1 VPATRPEEE
10 SVFAS
15 LVQAAA
21 ASVDAVGVVVAQVSA
36 DPSADGMPGA
46 GFLQRLLDWTGMV
59 GLFLGL
65 GSLLLGGGLWAIS
78 QHGGNQYGA
87 STGRKAVLGGALAAI
102 LVGLGPDLING
113 LYQAARG

>member
-1 VPATRPEEE
+1 MLGA
-10 SVFAS
+10 F
-15 LVQAAA
+15 VQGVTAAMDVA
-21 ASVDAVGVVVAQVSA
+21 GVVVAQVSA

-46 GFLQRLLDWTGMV
+46 GFLQRLLDWTGML

-87 STGRKAVLGGALAAI
+87 SAGRKAVLGGGLAAI
-102 LVGLGPDLING
+102 LVGLGPDLVNG